1 MKFGKTQNKQFP
13 AIVAI
18 IQRAFR
24 GGATLFLLPGVL
36 LLMQQVCIAAEK
48 DDDSPKLFRT
58 GFMQNVF
65 FNTDPRDAK
74 AVLEVHSR
82 EISRLMG
89 LPLTPKVVMFPEID
103 SMATAL
109 RKGELELAAIPSVEY
124 LRIRKTIPLIPS
136 FVGTNSN
143 GQGITYVVITRKDS
157 GIRSFSEL
165 KGKSLLIPAVAKYES
180 SQIWLEVLLMKTG
193 KGGRDT
199 FFSQVKESLK
209 ISNAI
214 MGVFF
219 RQVDAAIVTRTGLNT
234 SSELNPQLDAQLTI
248 LAESPNLSD
257 AVVCLI
263 PGTSEKFRNKIYNAM
278 LQLNETK
285 SGRQI
290 YTIFQFNGIT
300 PFKAEYL
307 EGLENLIS
315 EHKRL
320 KTKSTTRK

>member
-1 MKFGKTQNKQFP
+1 MKLRSFP
-13 AIVAI
+13 TIAAAISL
-18 IQRAFR
+18 FR
-24 GGATLFLLPGVL
+24 IGVSLCL
-36 LLMQQVCIAAEK
+36 LLAVIIWLQSVCPAADKGDEA
-48 DDDSPKLFRT
+48 PKSFRT

-65 FNTDPRDAK
+65 YNTDPRDAK

-82 EISRLMG
+82 EISRIMG
-89 LPLTPKVVMFPEID
+89 LPLTPKVVMFSEMD
-103 SMATAL
+103 SMAKAL

-157 GIRSFSEL
+157 GIRSFSDL
-165 KGKSLLIPAVAKYES
+165 KGKSILIPAVAKYES
-180 SQIWLEVLLMKTG
+180 SQIWLEVLLMKTD
-193 KGGRDT
+193 KGGRET
-199 FFSQVKESLK
+199 FFSQVKESPK

-219 RQVDAAIVTRTGLNT
+219 KQVDAAIVTRSGLNT
-234 SSELNPQLDAQLTI
+234 SRELNPQLDVQLTV

-263 PGTSEKFRNKIYNAM
+263 PGTSERFRNQIYNAM
-278 LQLNETK
+278 LQLNDTK

-290 YTIFQFNGIT
+290 YTIFQTNGIT

-315 EHKRL
+315 EHKHLRA
-320 KTKSTTRK
+320 KSIPRK